1 MQGCRKMNV
10 SKKMTSAAILVAS
23 VLATMPAYAAEQPL
37 SGEELQAMVTDVDI
51 EFSGRGL
58 SGVTSYRLDGTAT
71 TKLTIGF
78 SDSGNWW
85 LDGDQVCTR
94 WERFRRGEASCFTVH
109 PSEGNTYQTSSG
121 FTIRAL

>member
-1 MQGCRKMNV
+1 MNN

-23 VLATMPAYAAEQPL
+23 VLATMPAYAVEQSL

-58 SGVTSYRLDGTAT
+58 SGVTNYRLDGTAT
-71 TKLTIGF
+71 TKLTIGL
-78 SDSGNWW
+78 SDHGNWW

-94 WERFRRGEASCFTVH
+94 WQRFRSGEASCFTVH